1 MEVKLNLDIAN
12 ADDQERIHKK
22 IKEVAAIA
30 EDLPGVIIIHETRNF
45 TVKFMSKR
53 GLVLIGATLEELQ
66 KVGPEYHAKFFNPE
80 DNKDYLPKIISL
92 MSNNTDETISFFQ
105 QVRYLNSP
113 DWKWHIS
120 AIRILLRD
128 HAGKPL
134 LTITTAVN
142 IDPSHHIT
150 AKVSRLLEENNFLRK
165 HYHQFSSLGKRE
177 AEILKLMALGKT
189 SAEISEELFISTAT
203 VDTHRR
209 NIKRKLEVNS
219 SYELSLYARAF
230 DLI

>member
-1 MEVKLNLDIAN
+1 MEVKRDIDIIEAEE
-12 ADDQERIHKK
+12 QERIQKK
-22 IKEVAAIA
+22 IEEVAAVA

-66 KVGPEYHAKFFNPE
+66 SMGPVYHSKFFNPE

-120 AIRILLRD
+120 SIRILLRD
-128 HAGKPL
+128 LQGRPL

-150 AKVSRLLEENNFLRK
+150 AKVSRLLEENNFLRN

-177 AEILKLMALGKT
+177 TEILGLMAVGKT
-189 SAEISEELFISTAT
+189 STEISEELFISVAT

-209 NIKRKLEVNS
+209 NIKRKLKVS
-219 SYELSLYARAF
+219 SLYELSLYARAF

>member
-12 ADDQERIHKK
+12 AEDQERIHKK

-30 EDLPGVIIIHETRNF
+30 EDLPGVIIIHETKNF

-66 KVGPEYHAKFFNPE
+66 RMGPEYHAKFFNPE

-105 QVRYLNSP
+105 QVRYLNNP

-120 AIRILLRD
+120 SIRILLRD
-128 HAGKPL
+128 LQGKPL

-150 AKVSRLLEENNFLRK
+150 AKVSRLLEENNFLRQ
-165 HYHQFSSLGKRE
+165 HYHQFSTLGKRE
-177 AEILKLMALGKT
+177 TEILKLMALGKT
-189 SAEISEELFISTAT
+189 SAEISDELFISTAT
-203 VDTHRR
+203 VDTHRK